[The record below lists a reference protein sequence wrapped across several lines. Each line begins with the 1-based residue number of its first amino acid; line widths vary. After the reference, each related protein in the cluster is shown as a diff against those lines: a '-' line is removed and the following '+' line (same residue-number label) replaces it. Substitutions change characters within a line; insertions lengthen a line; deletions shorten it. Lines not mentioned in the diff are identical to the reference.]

1 MNIINPGPRC
11 NNLWSAITTRD
22 IAIPLLGGC
31 YGKSCKLNG
40 QHTRARNHSAIS
52 RVVIALHKLLHRGPG
67 LMIFITAL
75 SKRNL
80 IIKHV
85 KAPPTRDVAVYNPSA
100 LGRYAPSGVGIIQRI
115 SLDLEHPRGGTT
127 RAPQ

>member
-1 MNIINPGPRC
+1 MTAWQRIGSIC
-11 NNLWSAITTRD
+11 TTDSAAGQEKLRQKAIWQSLYSYLTRVLVLQSRPASCGY
-22 IAIPLLGGC
+22 IYIPLLGGC

-75 SKRNL
+75 SKRN
-80 IIKHV
+80 
-85 KAPPTRDVAVYNPSA
+85 
-100 LGRYAPSGVGIIQRI
+100 GIHR
-115 SLDLEHPRGGTT
+115 S
-127 RAPQ
+127 

>member
-1 MNIINPGPRC
+1 MSRVHPPVVFIGFDKREIWIN
-11 NNLWSAITTRD
+11 LVY
-22 IAIPLLGGC
+22 IPLLGGC

-75 SKRNL
+75 K
-80 IIKHV
+80 
-85 KAPPTRDVAVYNPSA
+85 PS
-100 LGRYAPSGVGIIQRI
+100 SQ
-115 SLDLEHPRGGTT
+115 
-127 RAPQ
+127 